1 MTKPQHW
8 VRAGAL
14 AAALA
19 STAASALAATFDFES
34 VAPPAFTGTAVPD
47 GYAGATWT
55 GLVLRRT
62 TDPGLA
68 GAGFILNGTTMA
80 LGTDTAPSIT
90 FAVPTVY
97 GGALVGN
104 SAVGGSTVSY
114 DLYLGATLAASSG
127 AIAFN
132 AVFLPSIYSGAIDK
146 IVFHVAGSNRF
157 SFDDLQATAAVPE
170 AQSAWMLLAGLA
182 GVGGL
187 LRRRLST
194 QHR

>member
-1 MTKPQHW
+1 MFSMQQFA
-8 VRAGAL
+8 RAGVVV
-14 AAALA
+14 AALA
-19 STAASALAATFDFES
+19 TTAAGASAATFDFES
-34 VAPPAFTGTAVPD
+34 VAPPAFTGTVVPD

-62 TDPGLA
+62 TDSGLA

-90 FAVPTVY
+90 FAAPTVY

-127 AIAFN
+127 AIGFN
-132 AVFLPSIYSGAIDK
+132 AAFLPSVYSGAIDK

-170 AQSAWMLLAGLA
+170 AQTAWMLMAGLA
-182 GVGGL
+182 GVAGL
-187 LRRRLST
+187 VRRRLG
-194 QHR
+194 